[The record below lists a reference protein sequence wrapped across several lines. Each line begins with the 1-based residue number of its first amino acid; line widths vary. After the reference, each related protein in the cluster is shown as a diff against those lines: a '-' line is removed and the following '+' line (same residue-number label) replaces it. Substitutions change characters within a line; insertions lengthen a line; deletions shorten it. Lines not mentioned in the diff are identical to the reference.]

1 MKNLILSVP
10 AYEVPLSY
18 EEHQELSQESLSR
31 WITLWESKLSN
42 YFVIFHWVSFY
53 WAAIKNRKK
62 AKETSANSDLFMACE
77 VAYVEGKATFKR
89 CT

>member
-42 YFVIFHWVSFY
+42 YFVVFH
-53 WAAIKNRKK
+53 
-62 AKETSANSDLFMACE
+62 
-77 VAYVEGKATFKR
+77 
-89 CT
+89 